1 MQGIQSSPTSFT
13 QAFTSKFRTDTL
25 SLQLKI
31 VQAMQSADK
40 VSAASDNESI
50 LECEKELLVTTLMQN
65 PSLILLL
72 QLKILLFLLI
82 MMTMGF
88 TNFNPNVIK
97 RSVSKIYV

>member
-72 QLKILLFLLI
+72 QVQSLLILLI
-82 MMTMGF
+82 MMTLGDLQ
-88 TNFNPNVIK
+88 ISK
-97 RSVSKIYV
+97 RSV